1 MTVLAYVRVSTED
14 QSTNAQRHA
23 ITERHN
29 VGKWFEDQAVSGATK
44 ALERPS
50 FAELF
55 KYAREG
61 DTLVVAAIDRL
72 GRDTLDLLTTVQALE
87 GKGVAVVSLR
97 EGFDL
102 STPIGKAMLT
112 MLGAVAELERS
123 NIKARQLAGITRA
136 KATGQKL
143 GAPKRIDDEA
153 VRTWR
158 EANKA
163 TIQETATQFSISIAA
178 VKRACASKSSATA
191 RVEGA

>member
-123 NIKARQLAGITRA
+123 NIRARQLAGITRA

-153 VRTWR
+153 VRIWR
-158 EANKA
+158 EANNA

-178 VKRACASKSSATA
+178 VKRACASKSSATV

>member
-44 ALERPS
+44 ALERPG

-153 VRTWR
+153 VRIWR

-178 VKRACASKSSATA
+178 VKRACAGKSSAIV

>member
-29 VGKWFEDQAVSGATK
+29 IGKWFEDQAVSGATK
-44 ALERPS
+44 ALERPG

-123 NIKARQLAGITRA
+123 NIRARQLAGITRA
-136 KATGQKL
+136 KAAGQKL
-143 GAPKRIDDEA
+143 GAPKRIDDVA
-153 VRTWR
+153 VHAWR
-158 EANKA
+158 RSQKA
-163 TIQETATQFSISIAA
+163 TIQETAHQFGISIAA
-178 VKRACASKSSATA
+178 VKRACANKSISP
-191 RVEGA
+191 VEGA

>member
-44 ALERPS
+44 ALERPN

-123 NIKARQLAGITRA
+123 NIRARQLAGITRA

-153 VRTWR
+153 VRIWR
-158 EANKA
+158 EANNA

-178 VKRACASKSSATA
+178 VKRACASKSSATV

>member
-1 MTVLAYVRVSTED
+1 MTVLAYVRVSTDD

-44 ALERPS
+44 ALDRPS

-153 VRTWR
+153 VRIWR

-178 VKRACASKSSATA
+178 VKRACAGKSSATV
-191 RVEGA
+191 RGEGA

>member
-1 MTVLAYVRVSTED
+1 MTVLAYVRVSTDD

-44 ALERPS
+44 ALDRPS

-136 KATGQKL
+136 KASGQKL

-153 VRTWR
+153 VRIWR
-158 EANKA
+158 ETNKA

-178 VKRACASKSSATA
+178 VKRACAGKFSATV
-191 RVEGA
+191 RTEGA

>member
-153 VRTWR
+153 VRIWR

-178 VKRACASKSSATA
+178 VKRACAGKSSATV

>member
-44 ALERPS
+44 ALDRPG

-87 GKGVAVVSLR
+87 AKGVAVVSLR

-123 NIKARQLAGITRA
+123 NIRARQLAGITRA
-136 KATGQKL
+136 KASGQKL

-153 VRTWR
+153 VRIWR
-158 EANKA
+158 QANKA

-178 VKRACASKSSATA
+178 VKRACAGKSSAT
-191 RVEGA
+191 VMTEGA

>member
-153 VRTWR
+153 VRIWR

-178 VKRACASKSSATA
+178 VKRACAGKSSAIV

>member
-44 ALERPS
+44 ALDRPG

-87 GKGVAVVSLR
+87 GKRVAVVSLR

-123 NIKARQLAGITRA
+123 NIRARQLAGITRA
-136 KATGQKL
+136 KASGQKL

-153 VRTWR
+153 VRIWR
-158 EANKA
+158 EVNKA

-178 VKRACASKSSATA
+178 VKRACAGRSSATV
-191 RVEGA
+191 RTEGA

>member
-153 VRTWR
+153 VRIWR

-178 VKRACASKSSATA
+178 VKRACAGKSSATV
-191 RVEGA
+191 RTEGA

>member
-44 ALERPS
+44 ALERPG

-61 DTLVVAAIDRL
+61 DTLIVAAIDRL

-123 NIKARQLAGITRA
+123 NIRARQLAGITRA

-143 GAPKRIDDEA
+143 GAPKRIDDVA
-153 VRTWR
+153 VHTWR
-158 EANKA
+158 RSQKA
-163 TIQETATQFSISIAA
+163 TIQETAHQFGISIAA
-178 VKRACASKSSATA
+178 VKRACANKSISP
-191 RVEGA
+191 VERA

>member
-1 MTVLAYVRVSTED
+1 MTVLAYVRVSTDD

-44 ALERPS
+44 ALDRPG

-87 GKGVAVVSLR
+87 GKRVAVVSLR

-136 KATGQKL
+136 KASGQKL

-153 VRTWR
+153 VRIWR

-178 VKRACASKSSATA
+178 VKRACAGRSSATV

>member
-44 ALERPS
+44 ALDRPG

-87 GKGVAVVSLR
+87 GKRVAVVSLR

-123 NIKARQLAGITRA
+123 NIRARQLAGITRA
-136 KATGQKL
+136 KASGQKL

-153 VRTWR
+153 VRIWR

-178 VKRACASKSSATA
+178 VKRACAGKSSATV
-191 RVEGA
+191 RTEGA

>member
-44 ALERPS
+44 ALDRPG

-123 NIKARQLAGITRA
+123 NIRARQLAGITRA
-136 KATGQKL
+136 KASGQKL

-153 VRTWR
+153 VRIWR
-158 EANKA
+158 EANNA

-178 VKRACASKSSATA
+178 VKRACAGKSSATV
-191 RVEGA
+191 RTKGA